1 MHPTQR
7 IITDTNKSPLIQVLT
22 LMFLVI
28 SLLSCSVRIGTKIRI
43 IKTLRVDDM
52 LTVVATVL
60 AIGQSIA
67 TFIECDNGLGKPA
80 DRLGSSEIDTF
91 FKSQYVANTMFISS
105 LFCCKLSC
113 TVGLRMMSRESQ
125 KWIVVSC
132 EAIVGGWGVTAI
144 LLNIFQC
151 ELPTPWIHTND
162 KKCIDRTAFWTYYSV
177 TNIIT
182 DIAIIVIICGSVLK
196 IQTSWSKKIL
206 AMSVFGSRFLVTPA
220 IAVQIYHSNKAFAS
234 TDFTFAIWKAV
245 IALQVV
251 QCLSIV
257 TVCIPSFRP
266 FFDSLES
273 GQIRIDDLRRQGKS
287 GSSSYPSKRPQDSG
301 YKSSQNI
308 PPGSRSR
315 STRSIEEAT
324 TTESQLGT
332 VYELSDLSKSI
343 ARGALKTA
351 MEQQGRTWEGQS
363 RTSHSSE
370 MTPIQQTYKV
380 EVQSMPLSKIEEKFS
395 FPAEGDA
402 GLWLPHREIL

>member
-1 MHPTQR
+1 
-7 IITDTNKSPLIQVLT
+7 
-22 LMFLVI
+22 
-28 SLLSCSVRIGTKIRI
+28 
-43 IKTLRVDDM
+43 
-52 LTVVATVL
+52 
-60 AIGQSIA
+60 
-67 TFIECDNGLGKPA
+67 
-80 DRLGSSEIDTF
+80 
-91 FKSQYVANTMFISS
+91 
-105 LFCCKLSC
+105 
-113 TVGLRMMSRESQ
+113 MMSRENQ

-132 EAIVGGWGVTAI
+132 ETIVGGWGVTA
-144 LLNIFQC
+144 LFLNFFQC
-151 ELPTPWIHTND
+151 ELPTPWIYTSD
-162 KKCIDRTAFWTYYSV
+162 KKCIDRTAFWTYYSA

-196 IQTSWSKKIL
+196 IQTSWPKKIL
-206 AMSVFGSRFLVTPA
+206 AMSVFGSRFLYVLFPQLRWINLACVQKNTLTKTESVTPA

-287 GSSSYPSKRPQDSG
+287 GSSSYPSKRPQDVG

-308 PPGSRSR
+308 PQGSVSQP
-315 STRSIEEAT
+315 TRSIEEAT
-324 TTESQLGT
+324 MTESQLST
-332 VYELSDLSKSI
+332 VYELTDLSKSI
-343 ARGALKTA
+343 ARGALKTT

-370 MTPIQQTYKV
+370 ITPIQQTYKV
-380 EVQSMPLSKIEEKFS
+380 EVQSIPLSKIEEKFS